1 MNIILSTIQIIASF
15 FGPILAA
22 IIAVYGL
29 SKGHQLNIERDRKNK
44 QDDLRIRFLIE
55 AYRRLESSAN
65 RDDLTSSEESMR
77 NYESAIADIFLMGN
91 LEQVSALSEYMD
103 NHSNSKGKGASIYKV
118 LELLRQELRKELN
131 LSYEDG
137 VRKIKFFR
145 FERNRSK
152 RSLRV

>member
-44 QDDLRIRFLIE
+44 QDDLRIRFLLE
-55 AYRRLESSAN
+55 AYRILESSSN
-65 RDDLTSSEESMR
+65 RFDLTSSEENMR
-77 NYESAIADIFLMGN
+77 NYESAVADIFLMGN
-91 LEQVSALSEYMD
+91 SEQVSALSEYID
-103 NHSNSKGKGASIYKV
+103 NHDNSKGKGASLNKV

-131 LSYEDG
+131 LSYEDE
-137 VRKIKFFR
+137 VRKVKFFR
-145 FERNRSK
+145 FVRK
-152 RSLRV
+152 P